1 MFEPRYERRH
11 WLSNLQLK
19 FPVAMMTQQYGGNIG
34 NINIIWKVTE
44 YDVSLD
50 ILMARAV
57 LKANKNFTEYHTRK
71 MWKDFIYTYG
81 KLVKSSKS
89 VLHDI
94 CQELSGDI
102 NAPSNENE
110 HLMQ

>member
-1 MFEPRYERRH
+1 MPSYILLVSNFKELESLEPFYISMFEPRYERRH

-50 ILMARAV
+50 TLMARTV

-71 MWKDFIYTYG
+71 MWKDFI
-81 KLVKSSKS
+81 
-89 VLHDI
+89 
-94 CQELSGDI
+94 
-102 NAPSNENE
+102 
-110 HLMQ
+110 